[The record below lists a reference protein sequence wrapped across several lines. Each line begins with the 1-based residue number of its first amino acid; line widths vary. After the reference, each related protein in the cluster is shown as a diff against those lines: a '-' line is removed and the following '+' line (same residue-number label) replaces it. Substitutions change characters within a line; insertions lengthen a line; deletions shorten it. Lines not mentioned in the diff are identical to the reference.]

1 VNKYLSNR
9 DTALYNFLNV
19 VIVHKQKIYIAKSVY

>member
-9 DTALYNFLNV
+9 DTALCYILKV
-19 VIVHKQKIYIAKSVY
+19 VIVHKQKMFIAKSVN